1 MPSIRCSSVEL
12 GTCLTAVNIAA
23 SPKIACGWRTRPKT
37 CKTKQAYWDMA
48 QEWFKLAMKA
58 DAPEDA
64 NGGNGK
70 GLIS

>member
-1 MPSIRCSSVEL
+1 MSDGGKYRRFAEDCMRL
-12 GTCLTAVNIAA
+12 ADKAKNLQDQA
-23 SPKIACGWRTRPKT
+23 SLL
-37 CKTKQAYWDMA
+37 DMA